1 MTKKTIEGEVK
12 YLDTP
17 DKPKLVFHIEEEVM
31 DYCDMCQQLGEPQYG
46 VKTHRNIPLQ
56 VHWVKGS
63 HATDKNFDQK
73 YFKLCSDC
81 LADAHKSE
89 EIEAIFRSDELWDP
103 KKTDMVFFRTK
114 Q

>member
-1 MTKKTIEGEVK
+1 MTEKIKKET
-12 YLDTP
+12 
-17 DKPKLVFHIEEEVM
+17 PKLIFHIEEEVI
-31 DYCDMCQQLGEPQYG
+31 DYCGMCQQLGEPQFG

-63 HATDKNFDQK
+63 HATDKDFEPWTDDEEKNQK

-81 LADAHKSE
+81 LADAHKSKE
-89 EIEAIFRSDELWDP
+89 VKAIFKGDELWNP